1 MSHYFINDNE
11 LKSSPRLIKFNLL
24 GQEILLK
31 SDNGVFAKAKI
42 DEGTSILIK
51 TLALSKLDGRLLDLG
66 SGYGIIGI
74 AIAIL
79 NPNLIVTLSD
89 VNLRALTLA
98 KENVERLN
106 LADRVNVIQ
115 SDLYQNI
122 DEKFDVIA
130 SNPPI
135 RAGKKV
141 TYAIYEGA
149 KSHLKDNGKLYIVI
163 RKAQGEAST
172 EAYLK
177 TLYKSV
183 KVLVKKHGYYV
194 LEASN

>member
-42 DEGTSILIK
+42 DEGTSILTK

-74 AIAIL
+74 ALAIL

-115 SDLYQNI
+115 SDVYQNI

-183 KVLVKKHGYYV
+183 KVLAKKHGYYV